1 MTNNRFP
8 IPRITRRLFMNYNT
22 VIFDLDGTLLNTLD
36 DLCDSTNYALS
47 SHGLPVRTLSEVK
60 SFVGNGVRLLI
71 ERAVPSGTSI
81 ETIDSVYHTFKDYY
95 KDHMKDK
102 TGPYDGIIQLLT
114 RLKER
119 NVRTAIVSNKY
130 DAAVKQLASDYFDG
144 LVMEAIGESPLI
156 PKKPAPDSVFAA
168 LDRLNSTKE
177 HCLYVGDSDVD
188 MKTAHNAGVT
198 GVGVTWG
205 FRDRDCL
212 ISNGAVHIID
222 EPMELLALLD

>member
-1 MTNNRFP
+1 
-8 IPRITRRLFMNYNT
+8 MNYNT

-71 ERAVPSGTSI
+71 ERAVPAGTSPELI
-81 ETIDSVYHTFKDYY
+81 HSVYDTFKAHYI
-95 KDHMKDK
+95 KHMKDK
-102 TGPYDGIIQLLT
+102 TGPYDGILKLLT
-114 RLKER
+114 ELKAR

-130 DAAVKQLASDYFDG
+130 DAAVKQLASEYFNG
-144 LVMEAIGESPLI
+144 LITQAIGESPTI
-156 PKKPAPDSVFAA
+156 PKKPAPDSVYAA
-168 LDRLNSTKE
+168 MKSLNASKD

-188 MKTAHNAGVT
+188 MKTALNAGVT

-205 FRDRDCL
+205 FRSRDCL
-212 ISNGAVHIID
+212 ISSGAVHIID
-222 EPMELLALLD
+222 QPMELLALLD